1 MYQLAALVDTCR
13 EAALQHITVDNSL
26 HTLATFHKFALVDG
40 EDEQKEE
47 RGQGEGDQGLGDLRL
62 HLPQH
67 DGGTAAVADY
77 TVAAGLQLAVQDLDT
92 WSPN

>member
-1 MYQLAALVDTCR
+1 MQGGRPPAHHCGHPL
-13 EAALQHITVDNSL
+13 DNSL

-67 DGGTAAVADY
+67 DGGTAAVTDY